1 MTECSGFPASLQAE
15 ITMGLDR
22 DVALGECLSL
32 LTVVVDHETCLRLYP
47 RYAAELDPLLI
58 LAADMQRVY
67 TPPPRIMSYWAGQDR
82 MLAALAY
89 GHLPCHS

>member
-1 MTECSGFPASLQAE
+1 MTECSDFPASLQAE

-47 RYAAELDPLLI
+47 HYAAELDPLLTV
-58 LAADMQRVY
+58 AAEMWRVR
-67 TPPPRIMSYWAGQDR
+67 TPPPRLVSYWTGQDR
-82 MLAALAY
+82 MLAALAC
-89 GHLPCHS
+89 CHPFWHS